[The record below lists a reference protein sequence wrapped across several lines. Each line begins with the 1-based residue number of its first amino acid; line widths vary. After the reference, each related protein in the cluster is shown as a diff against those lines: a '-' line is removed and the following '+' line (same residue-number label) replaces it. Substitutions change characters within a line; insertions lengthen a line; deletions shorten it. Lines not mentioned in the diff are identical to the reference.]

1 MPQPI
6 AADLRWSDGAA
17 ARLARL
23 GAARLAG
30 PDRQTYGRIAVSLNA
45 PTTYGGGVTQEIYFK
60 TAINILLISNHNSLI
75 KLLPYISCEK
85 YIYILAL

>member
-6 AADLRWSDGAA
+6 AVDLRWSDGAA

-45 PTTYGGGVTQEIYFK
+45 PTAYGGGVTQEI
-60 TAINILLISNHNSLI
+60 
-75 KLLPYISCEK
+75 
-85 YIYILAL
+85 